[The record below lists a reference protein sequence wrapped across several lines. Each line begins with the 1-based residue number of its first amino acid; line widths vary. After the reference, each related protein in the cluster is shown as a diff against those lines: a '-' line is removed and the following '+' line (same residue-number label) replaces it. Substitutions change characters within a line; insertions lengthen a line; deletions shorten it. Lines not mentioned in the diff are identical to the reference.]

1 MSTRL
6 PSTSQQPVAAP
17 QTQTVFGAIL
27 AKIESSDVI
36 AKYGTVL
43 AAVLVFVVFS
53 LSTNRF
59 LSVDN
64 VSIVLIQI
72 SVLMVVSSGL
82 TVALASGEFD
92 LSIGQVASLAG
103 VLVAGLMVWSNLS
116 APIAILL
123 TICVGI
129 AIGFVNG
136 VLVTWLRVPSMI
148 ATLAMGP
155 IALGLNYAYTNG
167 DSIYARMPESFYL
180 ISSGKIFGFIPA
192 PIAIAIVVALVFYIL
207 LNKTRLGRGIVATGS
222 NIHAARLSGIRVDWS
237 RIIAMVL
244 SGLGAAMGGIMLT
257 ARLGSGQSGA
267 GDTYLMDSM
276 AAVFLGMTAFKPGR
290 ATIPGTVVG
299 VVIIGMLDNGL
310 NLLGAPFYMQNEVR
324 GVVMILAVSLA
335 VLRAEIC
342 F

>member
-1 MSTRL
+1 MST
-6 PSTSQQPVAAP
+6 PVSTTSHQRSELGSIVAKL
-17 QTQTVFGAIL
+17 Q
-27 AKIESSDVI
+27 SSTFI

-53 LSTNRF
+53 LASDRF

-82 TVALASGEFD
+82 TVAVASGEFD
-92 LSIGQVASLAG
+92 LSLGQVTSLGG
-103 VLVAGLMVWSNLS
+103 VLVAGLMIWSHLS
-116 APIAILL
+116 AGMAILL
-123 TICVGI
+123 TVLAGV

-136 VLVTWLRVPSMI
+136 MLVTWLRVPSMI

-167 DSIYARMPESFYL
+167 DSIYARMPESFYY
-180 ISSGKIFGFIPA
+180 ISNGRIFGFIPA
-192 PIAIAIVVALVFYIL
+192 PIAIAVIVAIVFYVL
-207 LNKTRLGRGIVATGS
+207 LNKTRLGRGVVATGA
-222 NIHAARLSGIRVDWS
+222 NIQAARLSGIKVDRS

-267 GDTYLMDSM
+267 GDAYLMDSM
-276 AAVFLGMTAFKPGR
+276 TAVFLGMTAFKPGR
-290 ATIPGTVVG
+290 ATIQGTVVG

-310 NLLGAPFYMQNEVR
+310 NLLGAPFYLQNEVR
-324 GVVMILAVSLA
+324 GVVMIAAVSLA
-335 VLRAEIC
+335 VLRAEIR
-342 F
+342 FFR